1 MASSETKRLNINTL
15 LLGEPL
21 IIGLSSYNDMWEK
34 IFVQLYSLNMGTS
47 GER

>member
-21 IIGLSSYNDMWEK
+21 IIGLSSYND
-34 IFVQLYSLNMGTS
+34 V
-47 GER
+47 GENFCSIVFT